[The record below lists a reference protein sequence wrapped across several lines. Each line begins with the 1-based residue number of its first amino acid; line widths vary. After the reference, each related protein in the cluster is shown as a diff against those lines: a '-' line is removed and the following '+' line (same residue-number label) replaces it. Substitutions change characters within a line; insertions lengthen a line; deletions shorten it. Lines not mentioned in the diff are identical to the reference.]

1 MDGVEWIPLKLWRL
15 IEHLR
20 CKQRIWSFFLPRT
33 ETFAL
38 LRVELASRKDPTKT
52 TIARST
58 AKGYT
63 LTSTSKKQHW
73 DNATSNVVSRSV
85 TSAVMFRG
93 QGKTTTAQPRWTNWS
108 QNWWRSTMHTR
119 KRSYAISDSALH
131 KRQPC
136 LVSKDIKQVF
146 RPLTK
151 ILSEK
156 ILTTKSVPILQERN
170 TQRPHWNWSRSTLTR
185 PPLTR

>member
-1 MDGVEWIPLKLWRL
+1 MDRVDWIPLKLWRL

-20 CKQRIWSFFLPRT
+20 CKQMIWSFFLPRT
-33 ETFAL
+33 DTFAH
-38 LRVELASRKDPTKT
+38 LRVELASRKDPTRT
-52 TIARST
+52 TTARST

-73 DNATSNVVSRSV
+73 NNATSDVVSRSV

-108 QNWWRSTMHTR
+108 QNWWRSTMLTR

-136 LVSKDIKQVF
+136 LVSKDKKKF
-146 RPLTK
+146 SDLWP
-151 ILSEK
+151 
-156 ILTTKSVPILQERN
+156 KSCLKKY
-170 TQRPHWNWSRSTLTR
+170 
-185 PPLTR
+185 